1 MTNTNMNDIRL
12 EIDKQ
17 VAAGFTADE
26 IRKNLESQQYS
37 SEAIR
42 AAMKQSP
49 AAAKA
54 KSQSSIGVVSLLV
67 SVYFIFNGIMKMN
80 KYPSGSVIYVFGI
93 VMLCAGIGGLIFKL
107 VDMSRR

>member
-1 MTNTNMNDIRL
+1 MTNTNDIRL

-17 VAAGFTADE
+17 VAAGFTAEE
-26 IRKNLESQQYS
+26 IRKNLESQHYS
-37 SEAIR
+37 TEQIR

-49 AAAKA
+49 AVAKA

-67 SVYFIFNGIMKMN
+67 SVYFIFNGIMKMS

-107 VDMSRR
+107 IDMSRR